1 MEQEKNKTFIKK
13 LIKILLIITLVIC
26 SVLIY
31 SRYISTKGLIVK
43 EYKVV
48 NDKVTNNFHG
58 LKVVHISD
66 IHYGTTINKKELTKV
81 VNKINQLK
89 PDFVVLTGDLLDNN
103 SNEVENYEKELIDV
117 LSKIECTIGK
127 YAISGNH
134 DYKFKN
140 FNTIIEQSGFINL
153 NDTYEKIYK
162 EDNNY
167 ILLSGISTNMHGD
180 KKLTEKLKT
189 TNEFLA
195 TITEE
200 ENKNLYKILL
210 IHEPDIIDD
219 IDIDFDL
226 ILAGHSHNGQVRL
239 PIIGAL
245 KKVKLAEKYYDPY
258 YKINNTDLYIS
269 GGLGTS
275 TLKFRFFNK
284 PSINFYR
291 ITNK

>member
-1 MEQEKNKTFIKK
+1 MEQEKNKNFIKK
-13 LIKILLIITLVIC
+13 LVKILLIITLIIC
-26 SVLIY
+26 SILLY

-48 NDKVTNNFHG
+48 NDKITNNFHG
-58 LKVVHISD
+58 LKIVHMTD
-66 IHYGTTINKKELTKV
+66 IHYGTTINKKELTQI
-81 VNKINQLK
+81 VNKINQIK
-89 PDFVVLTGDLLDNN
+89 PDIVVLTGDLLDDDIK
-103 SNEVENYEKELIDV
+103 SIKNYEKEIIDI

-127 YAISGNH
+127 YAITGNH

-140 FNTIIEQSGFINL
+140 FSTIIEQSGFINL

-162 EDNNY
+162 ENSNY

-180 KKLTEKLKT
+180 KKLEEKLQT
-189 TNEFLA
+189 TNDFLT

-200 ENKNLYKILL
+200 ENNNLYKILL
-210 IHEPDIIDD
+210 IHEPDVIDD
-219 IDIDFDL
+219 ININFDL
-226 ILAGHSHNGQVRL
+226 VLAGHSHNGQVRL
-239 PIIGAL
+239 PIIGAI
-245 KKVKLAEKYYDPY
+245 KKIELAEKYYDSY
-258 YKINNTDLYIS
+258 YKISTTDLYIS

-275 TLKFRFFNK
+275 ILKFRFFNK

>member
-189 TNEFLA
+189 TNEFLT

>member
-1 MEQEKNKTFIKK
+1 MEQENNKSFIKK
-13 LIKILLIITLVIC
+13 LIKILVIITIIIC
-26 SVLIY
+26 SILLY

-48 NDKVTNNFHG
+48 NNKITDNFHG
-58 LKVVHISD
+58 LKIVHISD
-66 IHYGTTINKKELTKV
+66 IHYGTTIYKKELTKI
-81 VNKINQLK
+81 VNKINELK
-89 PDFVVLTGDLLDNN
+89 PDIVVLTGDLLDNAAK
-103 SNEVENYEKELIDV
+103 EIKNYEKELISI
-117 LSKIECTIGK
+117 LSKIDCTIGK

-134 DYKFKN
+134 DYDFKN
-140 FNTIIEQSGFINL
+140 FNNIIEQSGFINL
-153 NDTYEKIYK
+153 NDNYDKIYK
-162 EDNNY
+162 ENNNY

-180 KKLTEKLKT
+180 KKLTEKIQS
-189 TNEFLA
+189 TNDFLA
-195 TITEE
+195 SIPEE

-210 IHEPDIIDD
+210 VHEPDIIDD
-219 IDIDFDL
+219 INIEYDL

-245 KKVKLAEKYYDPY
+245 KKIELAQKYYDPY
-258 YKINNTDLYIS
+258 YKIGNTDLYIS